1 MIILDNSKK
10 VNLIIDITKIYS

>member
-1 MIILDNSKK
+1 MILLENSKK

>member
-1 MIILDNSKK
+1 MIILDNSKN

>member
-1 MIILDNSKK
+1 MILLDNSKK